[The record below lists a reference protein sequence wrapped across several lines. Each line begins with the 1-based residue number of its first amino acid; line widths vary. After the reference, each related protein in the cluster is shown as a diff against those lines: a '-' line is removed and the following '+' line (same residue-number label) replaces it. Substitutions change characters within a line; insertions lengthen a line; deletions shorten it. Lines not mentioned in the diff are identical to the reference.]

1 MPVQK
6 YKKYYDLMLQQ
17 NKKDFDAFLLVHTA
31 FVNGDPN
38 ATEAFHTQ
46 GRDIVDTIRFWERKL
61 CAGMEKGINS
71 QYSVKLAEKFW
82 NEVKKT
88 YTHIDMVGVRTQS

>member
-1 MPVQK
+1 
-6 YKKYYDLMLQQ
+6 MLQQ
-17 NKKDFDAFLLVHTA
+17 NQKDFADFLVLHTA
-31 FVNGDPN
+31 FVAGDPK
-38 ATEAFHTQ
+38 ATESFHTK

-88 YTHIDMVGVRTQS
+88 FTHIDLVGVRTKK